1 MVDVEES
8 RVVHTCA
15 CVRTRMREGEEES
28 NASGVRR
35 GERGRRAGGGLR
47 EARRERREWKKEG
60 GTR

>member
-28 NASGVRR
+28 NVQAAREG
-35 GERGRRAGGGLR
+35 GNGAGGL
-47 EARRERREWKKEG
+47 EEV
-60 GTR
+60 